1 MLISF
6 YYMQI
11 LRLPYPEQ
19 DKHDDKEGI
28 AVVLS

>member
-11 LRLPYPEQ
+11 LPYPEQ